1 MEIFRSEA
9 DFCLECGEVLK
20 GVTIA
25 YTSYGAISPSRDNI
39 IWVCHALT
47 ASSEV
52 AEWWPHTVEK
62 GRFLDP
68 DKYFVICANI
78 LGSPYGSTSPL
89 SINAATGEPYYDTFP
104 LVTVRDMVAAH
115 KLLASHLNIKRVKM
129 LIGSSLGG
137 FQALEWIVSEPDFAE
152 TAVLI
157 ATSAKAEPWA
167 IAFSESQRMALLT
180 DPTFGEKNCS
190 AGAHG
195 LATARS
201 IAMLSYRGQR
211 AYDHSQEED
220 VSKIDDFRAASYQRY
235 QGEKLVKRFNAYSYY
250 SLTKSHDSH
259 DVGRD
264 RGGLSDA
271 LSRVKARCTIISVS
285 SDILFPSCGHMVLYN
300 RIKNSKMYV
309 IDSNF
314 GHDGFLVESDKL
326 NLIIK
331 KHLVEVV

>member
-115 KLLASHLNIKRVKM
+115 KLLASHLNIKRVK
-129 LIGSSLGG
+129 
-137 FQALEWIVSEPDFAE
+137 
-152 TAVLI
+152 
-157 ATSAKAEPWA
+157 
-167 IAFSESQRMALLT
+167 
-180 DPTFGEKNCS
+180 
-190 AGAHG
+190 
-195 LATARS
+195 
-201 IAMLSYRGQR
+201 
-211 AYDHSQEED
+211 
-220 VSKIDDFRAASYQRY
+220 
-235 QGEKLVKRFNAYSYY
+235 
-250 SLTKSHDSH
+250 
-259 DVGRD
+259 
-264 RGGLSDA
+264 
-271 LSRVKARCTIISVS
+271 
-285 SDILFPSCGHMVLYN
+285 
-300 RIKNSKMYV
+300 
-309 IDSNF
+309 
-314 GHDGFLVESDKL
+314 
-326 NLIIK
+326 
-331 KHLVEVV
+331 